1 LLFRLNTLTLAVV
14 VAAVV
19 VGTTLVGVALGRY
32 LRERG
37 DGFREPFGVVQAA
50 LVGFVALI
58 LAFGL
63 TMAVGRYEAR
73 RAAVVNEANTIGTT
87 YLRAQT
93 LPEPIRTESMR
104 LLTSYTDTR
113 IALSDAVPGSAA
125 FDRASAEGQVIQR
138 KLWTLAGDAMNAS
151 PTSNASRLYVETLNE
166 MIDEHTTRVAALAN
180 RIPDSVMF
188 LQIGVAALAFGV
200 LALYLAM
207 LGRAVLPA
215 LVGALI
221 VTVMLLVIFDLDR
234 PHRGFITVPSTALVA
249 QRASMDLPP
258 SAVAPTRPPP

>member
-1 LLFRLNTLTLAVV
+1 MLFRLSTLELAIVV
-14 VAAVV
+14 LAVV

-32 LRERG
+32 LRDRG
-37 DGFREPFGVVQAA
+37 EGFREPFGVVQAA

-63 TMAVGRYEAR
+63 SMAVGRYEAR
-73 RAAVVNEANTIGTT
+73 RAAVVDEANTIGTT

-93 LPEPIRTESMR
+93 LPEPIRTESMG
-104 LLTSYTDTR
+104 LLKRYTDSR
-113 IALSDAVPGSAA
+113 IALSNTVPRSASYR
-125 FDRASAEGQVIQR
+125 RASSRGQKIQNE
-138 KLWTLAGDAMNAS
+138 LWGLAGEAMNTS
-151 PTSNASRLYVETLNE
+151 PVSSAPRLYVETLNE
-166 MIDEHTTRVAALAN
+166 MIDAHTTRVSALAN

-200 LALYLAM
+200 LAMYLAM

-221 VTVMLLVIFDLDR
+221 VSVMLLVIFDLDR
-234 PHRGFITVPSTALVA
+234 PHRGFITVPSTALTVE
-249 QRASMDLPP
+249 RASMN
-258 SAVAPTRPPP
+258 RPPPAPAPTLPLP

>member
-1 LLFRLNTLTLAVV
+1 LLFRLNTPALAIV
-14 VAAVV
+14 VATIVL
-19 VGTTLVGVALGRY
+19 GTTLVGVAVGRY
-32 LRERG
+32 LRERSE
-37 DGFREPFGVVQAA
+37 GFREPFGVVQAA

-73 RAAVVNEANTIGTT
+73 RAAVVDEANTIGTT
-87 YLRAQT
+87 YLRAQE

-104 LLTSYTDTR
+104 LLTRYTDTR
-113 IALSDAVPGSAA
+113 LALSDAIPGSTA
-125 FDRASAEGQVIQR
+125 FNHASAQGQVIQR
-138 KLWTLAGDAMNAS
+138 ELWTLAGEAMNES
-151 PTSNASRLYVETLNE
+151 PVGNASRLYVETLNE
-166 MIDEHTTRVAALAN
+166 MIDAHTTRVAALAN
-180 RIPDSVMF
+180 RIPDSVMY

-221 VTVMLLVIFDLDR
+221 VAVMLLVIFDLDR
-234 PHRGFITVPSTALVA
+234 PHRGFITVPSTALSV
-249 QRASMDLPP
+249 QRASMNLPP
-258 SAVAPTRPPP
+258 SAVAPLRPAP